1 MRLRYLVAVVA
12 AAASFSAHAA
22 NAINLGHYSVS
33 GIYALDIL
41 KGTAGGI
48 SGLEA
53 SAVAYARDRIDPNTG
68 KLGTPFFVG
77 DEGTG
82 VVEISPTGQ
91 TIGSSLFDWTGT
103 GSTKHDTEALTY
115 MGGGMLVVGEERLQD
130 AYRFNYT
137 ANTTVTLANSFV
149 STSNDTVGN
158 DGMEGISY
166 DPRNGSFVTIKQDK
180 PEDIRAGA
188 LSFAAAAG
196 GLPASLPKDGIS
208 PLGGGTSTLTQ
219 LFDPTLMGLSTLS
232 DVQTLSPVDAL
243 AGTAAADN
251 LLVLSLGS
259 RKLVEVD
266 RSGTILSVFDLSS
279 VLNSVSGD
287 FNAIEGVTVDQ
298 NGTIYLVA
306 EQLQGAGA
314 PLNAPSQLIVLTAPV
329 PEPGT
334 YAMMAVGLGLVGF
347 AARRR
352 KWAA

>member
-1 MRLRYLVAVVA
+1 MKLHYLVAAIA
-12 AAASFSAHAA
+12 AAASLSAHAA
-22 NAINLGHYSVS
+22 NSINLGNYSVS

-41 KGTAGGI
+41 NGTTGGI

-68 KLGTPFFVG
+68 KLGTLFFVG

-82 VVEISPTGQ
+82 VVEISLTGQ
-91 TIGSSLFDWTGT
+91 TIGNNLFDWAGT
-103 GSTKHDTEALTY
+103 GSTKHDTEGLTY

-130 AYRFNYT
+130 AYLFNYT
-137 ANTTVTLANSFV
+137 ANSTVTLANSFV
-149 STSNDTVGN
+149 STGSDNVGN

-180 PEDIRAGA
+180 PEDIRAGT
-188 LSFAAAAG
+188 LTFAAAAG
-196 GLPASLPKDGIS
+196 GLPNSLPKDGIS
-208 PLGGGTSTLTQ
+208 PLGGGTSTMMQ
-219 LFDPTLMGLSTLS
+219 LFDPTLMGLTTLS

-266 RSGTILSVFDLSS
+266 RSGTVLSSFDLSS
-279 VLNSVSGD
+279 ILNSVGGD

-314 PLNAPSQLIVLTAPV
+314 PLNAQSQLIVLTAPV
-329 PEPGT
+329 PEPET
-334 YAMMAVGLGLVGF
+334 YAMMVAGLGLVGL
-347 AARRR
+347 AVRCR
-352 KWAA
+352 KQTV